1 MKNNNY
7 NYFIIAG
14 CSRFGANIASI
25 LSAKGKDVV
34 VLDNDNLAFRKLAPE
49 FSGFTILADAADID
63 ALMKAGIAKA
73 DVVVAATNDDNT
85 NIMIA
90 EIASKLFNVSQ
101 VITRLYDTEKEVVYQ
116 GFNIQIIYPSKLSL
130 CEFEKLTSINLL
142 EVFK

>member
-1 MKNNNY
+1 M
-7 NYFIIAG
+7 
-14 CSRFGANIASI
+14 S
-25 LSAKGKDVV
+25 
-34 VLDNDNLAFRKLAPE
+34 
-49 FSGFTILADAADID
+49 
-63 ALMKAGIAKA
+63 KA

-116 GFNIQIIYPSKLSL
+116 DFNIQIIYPSRLSL
-130 CEFEKLTSINLL
+130 CEFEKLTSLNLL